1 MKKLIFSI
9 NAILFVLLLQ
19 SCEGISLGS
28 NPPPTC
34 EWDEENQVVF
44 YDLQLSFPSG
54 LSNWHSN
61 LIPIDNIERSL
72 INILEVNGNIGSSS
86 QAKISVTM
94 KSDGNS
100 CIGEKSVAFMKGASE
115 VGISNIVVPFVS
127 NAVFFGE
134 VTVGIRTDTFVNTV
148 GNGNYY
154 HVMWSGA
161 GNDPNGGIVGN
172 ISGTKVTYGNIN
184 GTTSIVI
191 SKDGSYIKNGE
202 TVYM

>member
-1 MKKLIFSI
+1 MKKIIFSI
-9 NAILFVLLLQ
+9 NTILFVLLFQ
-19 SCEGISLGS
+19 SCENF
-28 NPPPTC
+28 NPYDNTPPTC

-44 YDLQLSFPSG
+44 YDLQLSFPSE

-127 NAVFFGE
+127 NAVFLGE

>member
-1 MKKLIFSI
+1 MRKLIFSI
-9 NAILFVLLLQ
+9 KAIVFILIFQ
-19 SCEGISLGS
+19 SCDNIDFGG

-61 LIPIDNIERSL
+61 LIPIDKIERSL
-72 INILEVNGNIGSSS
+72 NSIIEVNGNVGSSS

-94 KSDGNS
+94 KSDGTS

-127 NAVFFGE
+127 NAVFIGE

-154 HVMWSGA
+154 HVLWSGA
-161 GNDPNGGIVGN
+161 GNDPNGRIVGN
-172 ISGTKVTYGNIN
+172 ISGTKVTYGNFN

-191 SKDGSYIKNGE
+191 SKDGSYIKNGQK
-202 TVYM
+202 VYM

>member
-1 MKKLIFSI
+1 MRKLILSI
-9 NAILFVLLLQ
+9 KAIVFILIFQ
-19 SCEGISLGS
+19 SCDNIDFGG

-61 LIPIDNIERSL
+61 LIPIDKIERSL
-72 INILEVNGNIGSSS
+72 NNIIEVNGNIGSSS

-94 KSDGNS
+94 KSDGTS
-100 CIGEKSVAFMKGASE
+100 CIGEKSVAFM
-115 VGISNIVVPFVS
+115 NVS
-127 NAVFFGE
+127 NAVFLGE

-154 HVMWSGA
+154 HVLWSGA
-161 GNDPNGGIVGN
+161 GNDPNGRIVGN
-172 ISGTKVTYGNIN
+172 ISGTKVTYGNFN

-191 SKDGSYIKNGE
+191 SKDGSYMKNGQK
-202 TVYM
+202 VYM